1 MRCRRWSASARTVR
15 SAFRRLRPF
24 ANTQAASARSDYCEA
39 RMRVILFG
47 FAGGIM
53 AWAHFGSVSM
63 PIRTRRQVDNHE
75 LRISAIEKQSAEAA
89 TSMRAVE
96 STLKALSKNEEGLRE
111 MHIRQQR
118 NRSQ

>member
-1 MRCRRWSASARTVR
+1 
-15 SAFRRLRPF
+15 
-24 ANTQAASARSDYCEA
+24 
-39 RMRVILFG
+39 MRVILFG